1 MKCVFQLRPMFF
13 LQSIYIFF
21 SSNQIII
28 FIENI
33 CLKNIFSR
41 LERNPDNRKSY
52 YQKTRIMERGR
63 RKMTEKIVRID

>member
-41 LERNPDNRKSY
+41 LEGNPDNRKSD
-52 YQKTRIMERGR
+52 YQKTRIMERDR
-63 RKMTEKIVRID
+63 RKMEEKLLRID